1 MKLYDREIFILNAV
15 WMHTG
20 EKIYIYVNSCF
31 YRGTIFCISRKRWW
45 LANFIVL
52 NASELPN
59 FFDTL
64 KYKTKIQHKN
74 LSYIWMGSCFVLHYQ
89 NRRLS
94 YTTGLSSCMVKTLTC
109 YELNY
114 AIPFTFH
121 LFSFV
126 QLAKRH

>member
-1 MKLYDREIFILNAV
+1 MIFDAREIIVFNAV
-15 WMHTG
+15 WMHNIG
-20 EKIYIYVNSCF
+20 KIYMCLNSYFCT
-31 YRGTIFCISRKRWW
+31 GIIFCVSRKRWW
-45 LANFIVL
+45 FANFIVL

-64 KYKTKIQHKN
+64 RYKIQHKN

-94 YTTGLSSCMVKTLTC
+94 YAAGLSSCIVKTLTC

-114 AIPFTFH
+114 VIPFTFH